1 MRPATC
7 RHRWQTL
14 NLTNQGKKATMEP
27 DQTPFEETKK
37 AAGIDPAACTEGI
50 PIAEADAALLL
61 PVRLQLTIISTTW
74 SRADTTNRPAS
85 SSSTRLTNGAE
96 T

>member
-1 MRPATC
+1 
-7 RHRWQTL
+7 
-14 NLTNQGKKATMEP
+14 MEP

-37 AAGIDPAACTEGI
+37 AEGIDPAACTEGI
-50 PIAEADAALLL
+50 PVAEADAALLL

-74 SRADTTNRPAS
+74 SRADTTKRPAS

>member
-1 MRPATC
+1 
-7 RHRWQTL
+7 
-14 NLTNQGKKATMEP
+14 MEP
-27 DQTPFEETKK
+27 DQTPHELEETKQVE
-37 AAGIDPAACTEGI
+37 GIGPAACTEGI

-74 SRADTTNRPAS
+74 SGRIRLTGPAS
-85 SSSTRLTNGAE
+85 SSSTTLTDGAE